1 MQFWALVYD
10 SFRESVDRKIFW
22 VMLFISLAVAGAMF
36 CIGFEPDKVSI
47 LFGTWDIQTDFLTI
61 GGELRKDI
69 ISLIVVDGIMD
80 TILGFVGVI
89 LALIATAGFFPS
101 LMQRGTVDVMLSK
114 PIARWQLF
122 LGKYLGSMVF
132 VGFHATV
139 FVVLTFLVCGMRWG
153 VWLPGYLL
161 SIPLIVLLFS
171 YLYCISV
178 LVAIP
183 TRSSVAAVLVTLG
196 AWVIFAGIQVT
207 DDRFAHSPAWQQYRT
222 AYTASRVARWVVPK
236 TADITIKAKQWA
248 RTATSSELIR
258 GRNMDSDDAMDLAVK
273 VERARM
279 AIPAVYT
286 IGSSL
291 MFEAVVVLI
300 AICLFSRR
308 DY

>member
-36 CIGFEPDKVSI
+36 CVGFEPGKVSI
-47 LFGTWDIQTDFLTI
+47 LFGTWEIETDLLTI
-61 GGELRKDI
+61 SGKVRKDI
-69 ISLIVVDGIMD
+69 IALIVVDGIMD
-80 TILGFVGVI
+80 TILGWVGVI

-122 LGKYLGSMVF
+122 LGKYLGSMAF
-132 VGFHATV
+132 VAVHATI
-139 FVVLTFLVCGMRWG
+139 FVVLTFLVCGTRWG

-161 SIPLIVLLFS
+161 SIPLVVLLFS
-171 YLYCISV
+171 YLYCVSV

-196 AWVIFAGIQVT
+196 AWVVFAGIQVT
-207 DDRFAHSPAWQQYRT
+207 DDRFAHSPLWQQYHS
-222 AYTASRVARWVVPK
+222 AYTASRVVRWVVPK

-248 RTATSSELIR
+248 RTADSFELVR
-258 GRNMDSDDAMDLAVK
+258 ERDTDSDEALDWAAK
-273 VERARM
+273 VEHTRM

-291 MFEAVVVLI
+291 AFEAVVVLI
-300 AICLFSRR
+300 AIWLFSRR